1 MIRLATVLLVLVATA
16 SVYAQTPVTPSAA
29 QTPVV
34 VTTGTATVK
43 LPPDR
48 AWLVLATERRAAQ
61 PTEAQQQNAK
71 AMTAVRQKL
80 QAAGVPADA
89 IRTVSLSLHEDVDF
103 VNGKRV
109 PRGYV
114 AVNAIEVRVD
124 DIDRVGGL
132 LDAAVTGGA
141 TSVSQIRFDL
151 KNRDEAERRA
161 LREAVADARARAE
174 AAAAGA
180 NGTLGGVLRI
190 EEQRSVRPPLPVPMM
205 RAQAMD
211 ASPETPVSAGEIEID
226 AAVTLTAALLTR

>member
-1 MIRLATVLLVLVATA
+1 MIRLATVLLVLFAA
-16 SVYAQTPVTPSAA
+16 PSAYAQTPPPTSAA

-34 VTTGTATVK
+34 VATGTATVK

-48 AWLVLATERRAAQ
+48 AWLVLATESRAAK
-61 PTEAQQQNAK
+61 PTDAQQQNAA
-71 AMTAVRQKL
+71 AMSAVRQKL
-80 QAAGVPADA
+80 QAAGIPAEA

-109 PRGYV
+109 PRGYL
-114 AVNAIEVRVD
+114 AVNSIEVRVD

-132 LDAAVTGGA
+132 LDAAIAGGA

-180 NGTLGGVLRI
+180 NGTLGNVIRI
-190 EEQRSVRPPLPVPMM
+190 EEQRSVRPPMPMPMM

-211 ASPETPVSAGEIEID
+211 ASPETPVSAGQIEID
-226 AAVTLTAALLTR
+226 ATVTLTAALK